1 MRSQTKTTTTGS
13 RTPRSRAGR
22 RTVGIALVAIV
33 ALTAGAAIALRQP
46 SPVGH
51 WDGTEGL
58 ETYLEAY
65 DAEFE
70 QFPAPDETLDVRTD
84 FGIVRV
90 YRFAGTEQD
99 AQADQPEQISG
110 RPTAPLVLLPGRGS
124 GSPVWTSNLPHL
136 LPIGDVYALDLLGE
150 PGKSVQERPIT
161 SDADQAAWLEQTLA
175 GLSEDRFHL
184 VGMSFG
190 GWSAMNLARHSE
202 EHLAS
207 ITLLDSPYVFDGLPI
222 GTIIRSI
229 PVSLPWAPQAW
240 SESFSEY
247 TAGGA
252 EVKDLPVARMI
263 EAGMKHYRLKLPM
276 PSRISEEEA
285 ADLGVPVLAFIAGR
299 SVMHD
304 PPTAVATAKRTLGDE
319 SVKVYPEA
327 SHAIN
332 GEYPEETAADL
343 AEFIR
348 DLS

>member
-1 MRSQTKTTTTGS
+1 MFPRTQTTTTGS
-13 RTPRSRAGR
+13 KAPASKAPAR
-22 RTVGIALVAIV
+22 RTKRRTAVIALVAIA
-33 ALTAGAAIALRQP
+33 ALTAGAAIALRTP

-51 WDGTEGL
+51 WDGAAGL
-58 ETYLEAY
+58 EKYLEAY
-65 DAEFE
+65 DTEFD
-70 QFPAPDETLDVRTD
+70 QFPTPEDTLDVRTD

-90 YRFAGTEQD
+90 YRFAGTGDAAQD
-99 AQADQPEQISG
+99 DQ
-110 RPTAPLVLLPGRGS
+110 PTAPLVLLPGRSS

-285 ADLGVPVLAFIAGR
+285 ADLGIPVLAFIAGR

-304 PPTAVATAKRTLGDE
+304 PPTAVATAKHTLGDE